1 MSDHERFDQ
10 VAYDKKANEQFTKK
24 YLNKIVFLECFIFV
38 FLLKNGRFAHSI
50 FFNEQCEQINEVV
63 YKK

>member
-24 YLNKIVFLECFIFV
+24 YLNKIVDTYYVGSCKDLSN
-38 FLLKNGRFAHSI
+38 K
-50 FFNEQCEQINEVV
+50 
-63 YKK
+63 